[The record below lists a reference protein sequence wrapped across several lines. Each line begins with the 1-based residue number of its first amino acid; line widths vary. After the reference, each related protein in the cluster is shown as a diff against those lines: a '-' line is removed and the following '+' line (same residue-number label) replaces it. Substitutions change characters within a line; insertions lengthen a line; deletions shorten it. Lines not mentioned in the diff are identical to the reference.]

1 MSGAQRLTL
10 EARLHAVAGD
20 IAIPDRAVAEF
31 DGGGSGYPVSTGR
44 VGRRG
49 CVSWTIRPPRYP
61 DGYWWPPR
69 ARYGAWAGD
78 VARSPDRQCPTGG
91 VRGDAI
97 RLGLGFRVVSPLVSV
112 SPP

>member
-44 VGRRG
+44 VDRRG
-49 CVSWTIRPPRYP
+49 RVSWPIRTPTHPMAVGGHHGRP
-61 DGYWWPPR
+61 VGRGR
-69 ARYGAWAGD
+69 AVWRDPWTVNAPAVCG
-78 VARSPDRQCPTGG
+78 VA
-91 VRGDAI
+91 
-97 RLGLGFRVVSPLVSV
+97 
-112 SPP
+112 